1 MLIYQ
6 RVTWCFNFRDL
17 PVSQFGGLTPGAF
30 LMQKIF
36 QPWWTLYII
45 PSSWK
50 LPRVLM
56 ETPFKWTA
64 PDVANVVGTCCGAC
78 WNTAFS
84 TRNTPSPPGG
94 AGSSLVIESN
104 SLQDIMALVALGKR
118 WLECGVGWCN
128 PQLSLM
134 LFFAFDVSKNLFFQW
149 NERNQW
155 GDFTRNPV
163 IIQWDFCMAY
173 TSVREWRKTQPL
185 GGTSICAANTYEFP
199 RIPPGWPSHFT
210 CIDTSWRHWKHVVF
224 GFGETFHFSAGKFQ
238 VSELWHQFP
247 KKT

>member
-1 MLIYQ
+1 
-6 RVTWCFNFRDL
+6 
-17 PVSQFGGLTPGAF
+17 
-30 LMQKIF
+30 MQKSF

-45 PSSWK
+45 PSSWN
-50 LPRVLM
+50 LPRVFM

-78 WNTAFS
+78 WNTVFS

-94 AGSSLVIESN
+94 AGSSLVIETN

-134 LFFAFDVSKNLFFQW
+134 LFFAFDVSKNLFFKW

-155 GDFTRNPV
+155 GILLATQWLYSETLAWH
-163 IIQWDFCMAY
+163 IQA
-173 TSVREWRKTQPL
+173 SENGEKPNRLEEHQSALREHRWNSPESDQV
-185 GGTSICAANTYEFP
+185 GH
-199 RIPPGWPSHFT
+199 RISPY
-210 CIDTSWRHWKHVVF
+210 
-224 GFGETFHFSAGKFQ
+224 A
-238 VSELWHQFP
+238 
-247 KKT
+247 